1 MLQQILHLKD
11 LNSNILMPKAEA
23 IGRILCVRLIG
34 FDPTSRQGLSLHDA
48 YNSHSTAHQ
57 APLTGVPKANHLS
70 GIVLPPFKMR
80 RPEPR
85 QFFISSSTPAPL
97 GSGTVQG

>member
-1 MLQQILHLKD
+1 MLR
-11 LNSNILMPKAEA
+11 AEA
-23 IGRILCVRLIG
+23 IGRIFCVRLIG

-57 APLTGVPKANHLS
+57 APLTGVPNANHLF
-70 GIVLPPFKMR
+70 GIVLSPLNLR

-85 QFFISSSTPAPL
+85 QLSISSSAPAPP
-97 GSGTVQG
+97 GSGTVQGS